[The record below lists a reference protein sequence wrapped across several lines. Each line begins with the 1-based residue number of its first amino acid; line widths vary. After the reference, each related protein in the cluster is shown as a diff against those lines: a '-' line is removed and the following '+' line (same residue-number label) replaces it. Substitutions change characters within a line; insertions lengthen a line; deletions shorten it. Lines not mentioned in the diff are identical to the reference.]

1 MILTEPNIRRLTP
14 AVATWLERDV
24 HPDTLRH
31 TLTDHLPEPLT
42 HPAALLAYRLTEH
55 LPPPLPATPPTLV
68 TAPFQD
74 CEGCTAPSAPHNR
87 AAAATAAPT
96 PTQPPDASPQP
107 ARTHQGNPHGQLAP
121 RDDAP
126 RARRASRT
134 VGEAASPGPPG
145 PPVPWSHR
153 TS

>member
-74 CEGCTAPSAPHNR
+74 CEGCDRPFR
-87 AAAATAAPT
+87 
-96 PTQPPDASPQP
+96 SPQP
-107 ARTHQGNPHGQLAP
+107 GRCRDCRTDTH
-121 RDDAP
+121 
-126 RARRASRT
+126 
-134 VGEAASPGPPG
+134 AAA
-145 PPVPWSHR
+145 
-153 TS
+153 